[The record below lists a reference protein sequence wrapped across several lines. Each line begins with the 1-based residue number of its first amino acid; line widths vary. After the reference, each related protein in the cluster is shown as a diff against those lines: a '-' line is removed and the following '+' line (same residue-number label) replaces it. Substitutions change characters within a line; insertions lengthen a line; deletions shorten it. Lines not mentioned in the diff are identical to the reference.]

1 MNQLATPQLASIDP
15 KALSRTPLADRF
27 AESKEAKPEKK
38 RGFSF
43 GDFLDIINPLQH
55 IPVVNTLYRAIT
67 GDTIRPEAK
76 LAGGGLFGGPLGLAL
91 SAADVAL
98 QAETGRDVGGHV
110 MALFQGR
117 SKAAAQSPALAA
129 VNPPSLTVIQAPMTE
144 IQWRTMVQAL
154 EAPQKAAK
162 PQSVAEPAAHRL
174 AARKAA
180 YDQALASMAAT
191 LAAARALDSLP
202 ESARVEVAALPPL

>member
-1 MNQLATPQLASIDP
+1 VNQLATPQLASIDP
-15 KALSRTPLADRF
+15 KALSRTHLADRF

-129 VNPPSLTVIQAPMTE
+129 VNPPSLTVIQA
-144 IQWRTMVQAL
+144 L